1 MSGGALMLADSIA
14 EPHESGIPGVA
25 TELATGVENIETIA
39 QTLQAGDLRPQGGPQ
54 GGPEGVPQG
63 ISTGSR
69 ADNSSGSEALSD
81 GGVEEI
87 HTSATAS
94 WEQATRRVVL
104 EPEGPANLEM
114 ATQAAYAAAL
124 GVETE
129 AKEQK

>member
-39 QTLQAGDLRPQGGPQ
+39 QTLQAGDLRLH
-54 GGPEGVPQG
+54 GGPEGGPQG

-87 HTSATAS
+87 HTSAAAS
-94 WEQATRRVVL
+94 SEQATRRVVL